1 MRLFI
6 QLTLFCSI
14 VHAGNY
20 HSNQPF
26 PQDQQHI
33 VVFKELGLMLN
44 PSSLSIAWTE
54 NNTNLAESVTA

>member
-6 QLTLFCSI
+6 QLTLFYSI

-20 HSNQPF
+20 HSSQPF
-26 PQDQQHI
+26 PQDQQHLE
-33 VVFKELGLMLN
+33 VFKELGLMFN
-44 PSSLSIAWTE
+44 PSNLSVAWTE